1 MSEEQSKAFLSMPT
15 IIATLAT
22 ITCTSLPAQA
32 SDISNKIT
40 MVGFLSAAKCFVS
53 SGHGTQEEADEIT
66 RETLNERP
74 YLKPAYA
81 WLTTTSNGNAAIQAT
96 IPYLTPGCSNLTA
109 SEGEIRELIMP
120 FIQ

>member
-15 IIATLAT
+15 IIAALAT
-22 ITCTSLPAQA
+22 ITCTILPVQA

-40 MVGFLSAAKCFVS
+40 MVGFLAAAKCFVS

-81 WLTTTSNGNAAIQAT
+81 WLTTTPNGNAAIQAT
-96 IPYLTPGCSNLTA
+96 IPYLTPDCSNLTA